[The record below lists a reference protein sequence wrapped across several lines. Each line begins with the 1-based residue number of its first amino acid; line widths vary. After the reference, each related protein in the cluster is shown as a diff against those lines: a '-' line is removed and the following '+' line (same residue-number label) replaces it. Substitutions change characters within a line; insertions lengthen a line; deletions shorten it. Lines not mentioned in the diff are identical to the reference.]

1 MEHKNI
7 IASGI
12 VLALIIA
19 GMFVFAY
26 LKKTEMQTDTSVPT
40 VTETPKTPY
49 DDIVRIN
56 AKHFFIDG
64 VHTIVGEIP
73 MPTACDL
80 LNWDSKVDD
89 SVPPQAMIDFK
100 VVNNTDSCP
109 EAITPQRF
117 KVSFNATLD
126 IIMKATLQGRAV
138 ELNLIP
144 AGEGETP
151 DNFELFIKG

>member
-12 VLALIIA
+12 VLVLIIG

-26 LKKTEMQTDTSVPT
+26 LKKTEMQTVPSAET

-56 AKHFFIDG
+56 AKHFYIDG

-73 MPTACDL
+73 MPTSCDL
-80 LNWDSKVDD
+80 LNWDSKVDEEK
-89 SVPPQAMIDFK
+89 PPHATIDFK
-100 VVNNTDSCP
+100 VINHTDSC
-109 EAITPQRF
+109 EEVITAQRF
-117 KVSFNATLD
+117 KVSFTASAD
-126 IIMKATLQGRAV
+126 VVMSATLQGRHV

>member
-12 VLALIIA
+12 VLVLIIV

-26 LKKTEMQTDTSVPT
+26 LKRSEIETVVPPVSTTE
-40 VTETPKTPY
+40 ETKTPY
-49 DDIVRIN
+49 DTITRVD

-64 VHTIVGEIP
+64 THTLVGEIP
-73 MPTACDL
+73 MPTPCDL
-80 LNWDSKVDD
+80 LNWDAPVEKSAPEKV
-89 SVPPQAMIDFK
+89 MIAFT
-100 VVNNTDSCP
+100 VINHTESCP
-109 EAITPQRF
+109 ETITSQRF
-117 KVSFNATLD
+117 KVSFVAGQDAVMN
-126 IIMKATLQGRAV
+126 ATLQGRAI

-151 DNFELFIKG
+151 DDFELFIKG

>member
-26 LKKTEMQTDTSVPT
+26 LKKTEMQSDTPVPT
-40 VTETPKTPY
+40 VTETPKTVY
-49 DDIVRIN
+49 DDIVRID

-64 VHTIVGEIP
+64 VHTIVGEIA
-73 MPTACDL
+73 MPTPCDL
-80 LNWDSKVDD
+80 LNWESKV
-89 SVPPQAMIDFK
+89 SETKPPHVTIDFK
-100 VVNNTDSCP
+100 VINHTESCQQT
-109 EAITPQRF
+109 ITPQRF
-117 KVSFNATLD
+117 KVPFNASAD
-126 IIMKATLQGRAV
+126 AVMKATFEGRPV

-144 AGEGETP
+144 AKEGETP
-151 DNFELFIKG
+151 DDFELFIKG